1 MNHIKKAARRP
12 SFGVKIMGLSLIFKR
27 KRYDLNSPSSCELVI
42 VIICEMHFL
51 CALFQAV
58 NRPVQVNVH
67 PRSRPCQA
75 QVSGVHSHVEN
86 VLCQNQAKEET
97 THSCNFRNCVCYMK
111 CKLPVG

>member
-1 MNHIKKAARRP
+1 MIKASAKRP

-27 KRYDLNSPSSCELVI
+27 KLCDLNSPSSCELVPF
-42 VIICEMHFL
+42 IICEMFFL

-75 QVSGVHSHVEN
+75 QVSGVHSYVEN
-86 VLCQNQAKEET
+86 VLCENQAKEET
-97 THSCNFRNCVCYMK
+97 SHLCHFRNCVCSREDE
-111 CKLPVG
+111 CAT